1 MSNQVLGDL
10 HTLSVLSDLLNV
22 TVCICTQ
29 LLLYV
34 TVTWGVQMNPDA
46 IPHPYPD

>member
-10 HTLSVLSDLLNV
+10 RTLSVLSDLLNV
-22 TVCICTQ
+22 TVCIYTQ

-34 TVTWGVQMNPDA
+34 TITWGVQMHPDA
-46 IPHPYPD
+46 ILHP